1 MQLHKRAWRIISVA
15 ALVTFALPTAS
26 LSLATPANAQTAPL
40 SPSSISTAAG
50 GAIAAAT
57 PGPVA
62 FNPIGIQHTETFTC
76 GAGLTP
82 SSTNAGFPGTSTS
95 PVGPGS
101 IGFTGPTVN
110 LVPGCY
116 NVTASVSDITQGT
129 SATFTSAT
137 CGNQVATVTTA
148 TVNCASYASPICPVG
163 QTATPANAGPG
174 FNFCSGN
181 PGPTSTITAG
191 VTTFT
196 CPTGFTVSPAFS
208 GNPTTCVAKATSASN
223 TVTVT
228 LNPGAPH
235 AYLITFTG
243 YTPTQNGF
251 PGTAGVAACAPGETY
266 IPGPYNL
273 TISGSAPPNE
283 VVTPVQDGVCQ
294 FTVAAQKK
302 YVEITNVNLTGVDS
316 NGNPCTGG
324 PVLFSEGL
332 KSFFGPPCTLS
343 AVALGT
349 LILKSGVNC
358 AQPTTGIGPEPVTGA
373 AAPAEYGKG
382 AQYSCVGDTL
392 SVINIPSSLFF
403 PAGLPLTFTS
413 TGAGLSN
420 TLPAVTLNGLCAG
433 NPGSGS
439 VVGSTAG
446 TVTLCPTGF
455 GAASV
460 KACFTGFTTPGGTIN
475 TQPVPVCSASINL
488 TFTAPANQR
497 VVPQVRWAGEKIVLT
512 KCFGGGGLMSGAA
525 VEFTLQG
532 DSRAN
537 ATLIPTSL
545 PDNTVSGGVGGT
557 GGGTAT
563 SASQNTVFTV
573 TDVNGCASVIA
584 YARDEGVVSV
594 DAAIFSTTSGPVGGT
609 PLINEHAFLVYF
621 LKFDHVDLENT
632 TSTTYPVAS
641 LVSSLTFTTGAA
653 VPTGFPSQG
662 RLPGPLAATFTLP
675 NPPGT
680 GQVAGTS
687 GIAVPLCAID
697 YVRAMVHGF
706 FEISGDPSG
715 RPASNVAIPNAPAGA
730 AASYVLP
737 AGRWVLPEDWPV
749 LATLAGANGFS
760 GDPTTN
766 TVFQFDLNSGFVFNP
781 GGERADLCL
790 GPATRPA
797 SATNGVIPATKYSTG
812 PCFGQDA
819 AGVPYSTAPSGQCAG
834 GQTIGI
840 GPFDPTQECTNTAPF
855 TNPNP
860 FPLQYAPSGGLLIS
874 QGTGTGVNPGAFTLG
889 PLSANS
895 TYLPNGSLTQWDAPM
910 PPAQVSFGITSGP
923 GFLTE
928 VNKTGRYAITAGTL
942 FNAAGAVV
950 TPGVALYPNPFYAEA
965 IPASPLIPP
974 ITNNGGYLYDSFG
987 FHGGSTAGF
996 TTAGAFVPGL
1006 STSVN
1011 VPTDFTTACPPGFYL
1026 QGPGVCVSSDFV
1038 APIPCAANGGTDVAG
1053 VCTIGTA
1060 NVTAPGQQGGTLAG
1074 GTNSSNFGPGCLT
1087 AGVGLSTA
1095 ANSLSVTVLDG
1106 TGFTPG
1112 MTVSAFSTAT
1122 GNVLAQNLQLTAVT
1136 FANAATTSGAA
1147 TLTFTGSSVS
1157 TGLCIFA
1164 YTAVFVSNQIAV
1176 PVPSGQGSLF
1186 GAGTSI
1192 GLAAPGGG
1200 NASTTVA
1207 TSGLSGGGALNIV
1220 INGQTYVFLSG
1231 AGALAREIGNCL
1243 LGIGPVSGPVAFGT
1257 CSPSTLFPAGTLL
1270 TVGPTTGGNGIAPVR
1285 GPVPNPYPFWQW
1297 VPNASSTAV
1306 RTATTTGPTAATVY
1320 SDNHGEAE
1328 VSLQT
1333 GIASQVVPVSG
1344 ACPANYTAV
1353 PTAAAPTNCL
1363 LDFGTLGSAATTPGG
1378 IPFATVASA
1387 LAAYTAAT
1395 PGCLNTTATGTTS
1408 PAAVTSPLIGATG
1421 PAAGQICIN
1430 NLGGLDFGPGATF
1443 GSTSLQVI
1451 ADYPYTR
1458 GDHAPISSA
1467 VLTKNFTSSFAKTL
1481 TVSPGTAAPA
1491 GTTTYTVTI
1500 SATDVCGNP
1509 LTGENVNVFA
1519 IGNAGAVV
1527 LAPLGTN
1534 GSPLGTNAANV
1545 AIDASGKAVL
1555 ALEVLSTALGNSG
1568 LIVKAVFPDEKV
1580 ERFVTVVPGST
1591 TPTTTTVLYT
1601 PGYNMVGGPSGSNFG
1616 QAEAVFSYSAAT
1628 GQYTNST
1635 ASDASLSSAAPA
1647 CQGYYAYFASAAA
1660 VNLTVSS
1667 KPGDTAQCTLAP
1679 GFNLI
1684 GNPFGSAAQLPSG
1697 TTAYHF
1703 NGTTYDVV
1711 SLIPVGGAAFVYNS
1725 SATSTTIT
1733 LTAS

>member
-1 MQLHKRAWRIISVA
+1 VQLHKRAWRLISVA
-15 ALVTFALPTAS
+15 ALVTFALPAAT

-40 SPSSISTAAG
+40 APSTISTAG
-50 GAIAAAT
+50 GGLIASAT

-76 GAGLTP
+76 GSGLTP
-82 SSTNAGFPGTSTS
+82 SSTTPGFPGSPTS

-101 IGFTGPTVN
+101 VGFPGTTVN

-116 NVTASVSDITQGT
+116 NVTAAVTDETQGT
-129 SATFTSAT
+129 ASAFTSAT
-137 CGNQVATVTTA
+137 CGNQVATVTTG

-163 QTATPANAGPG
+163 QTATPASAAPG
-174 FNFCSGN
+174 FNFCTGN
-181 PGPTSTITAG
+181 PGPTL
-191 VTTFT
+191 TTGATVGT
-196 CPTGFTVSPAFS
+196 CPTGFTFTPAFS
-208 GNPTTCVAKATSASN
+208 GNPATCTANAVSASN
-223 TVTVT
+223 TMTVT

-243 YTPTQNGF
+243 YTPTQNGY
-251 PGTAGVAACAPGETY
+251 PGTPGVAACAPGETFV
-266 IPGPYNL
+266 PGPFNL
-273 TISGSAPPNE
+273 TISGSAPPQE
-283 VVTPVQDGVCQ
+283 VVTPVAAGVCQ
-294 FTVAAQKK
+294 FTVAAEKK
-302 YVEITNVNLTGVDS
+302 YVEITNVNLTG
-316 NGNPCTGG
+316 PCTGG

-358 AQPTTGIGPEPVTGA
+358 AQPVAPGIGPEPVNNTP
-373 AAPAEYGKG
+373 APAEYGVG
-382 AQYSCVGDTL
+382 AMYSCVGDTL

-403 PAGLPLTFTS
+403 PAGLPITFTTTGPGGVS
-413 TGAGLSN
+413 TQF
-420 TLPAVTLNGLCAG
+420 PAVSLNGLCAG

-439 VVGSTAG
+439 VVGSTVG

-455 GAASV
+455 GGGSV
-460 KACFTGFTTPGGTIN
+460 KACFNGYTTPGGTIN
-475 TQPVPVCSASINL
+475 TQPTPVCSASINF
-488 TFTAPANQR
+488 TFTAPSNQR

-532 DSRAN
+532 DTRAN

-545 PDNTVSGGVGGT
+545 QDSTVNGGLGGL

-573 TDVNGCASVIA
+573 TDVDGCASVIA

-594 DAAIFSTTSGPVGGT
+594 DASIFSTSSGPVGGT

-632 TSTTYPVAS
+632 TTTTYPIATLNAS
-641 LVSSLTFTTGAA
+641 LAFTTN
-653 VPTGFPSQG
+653 VPVPAGFPVF
-662 RLPGPLAATFTLP
+662 PGPSAATFTLP

-697 YVRAMVHGF
+697 YVRAMVHGY

-715 RPASNVAIPNAPAGA
+715 RPASNVSIPNAPAGA
-730 AASYVLP
+730 TSSYVLP

-749 LATLAGANGFS
+749 LATSAGFNGFAN
-760 GDPTTN
+760 DPTN
-766 TVFQFDLNSGFVFNP
+766 TVYQFDLNSGFVFNP
-781 GGERADLCL
+781 SGERADLCL
-790 GPATRPA
+790 GPAVPTAAAAAAGARLAP
-797 SATNGVIPATKYSTG
+797 SATTSGVIPPAKYSTG

-819 AGVPYSTAPSGQCAG
+819 AGQPYSTAPQGACAG

-840 GPFDPTQECTNTAPF
+840 GPFDPTQECTN
-855 TNPNP
+855 P
-860 FPLQYAPSGGLLIS
+860 FPLQFAPSGSLLIS
-874 QGTGTGVNPGAFTLG
+874 QGVGNNPAAFTLG

-895 TYLPNGSLTQWDAPM
+895 TYLPNGTLSQWDAPM
-910 PPAQVSFGITSGP
+910 PPAQVSFGIVNNGP

-928 VNKTGRYAITAGTL
+928 VNKTGRYVIRNVGGI
-942 FNAAGAVV
+942 FDSAGALV
-950 TPGVALYPNPFYAEA
+950 TPGVNLYPDPFYSEA
-965 IPASPLIPP
+965 IPASSLIPP
-974 ITNNGGYLYDSFG
+974 ITNNAGYLYDSFG
-987 FHGGSTAGF
+987 FHGGGTAGF

-1006 STSVN
+1006 SSLTPVVTPANFATTCPAGFTFFAPAVCQASN
-1011 VPTDFTTACPPGFYL
+1011 FVPPSI
-1026 QGPGVCVSSDFV
+1026 CV
-1038 APIPCAANGGTDVAG
+1038 ANGGNAAAG
-1053 VCTIGTA
+1053 TCTIGTA
-1060 NVTAPGQQGGTLAG
+1060 NISAPGQQNGTLAA
-1074 GTNSSNFGPGCLT
+1074 GTNSSNFGPACAT
-1087 AGVGLSTA
+1087 AGLSST

-1112 MTVSAFSTAT
+1112 MTVSAFSTIS
-1122 GNVLAQNLQLTAVT
+1122 GNVLAQNLQLTAVS
-1136 FANAATTSGAA
+1136 FANTAATSGPA
-1147 TLTFTGSSVS
+1147 TLTFSSASVS
-1157 TGLCIFA
+1157 PGLCIFGF
-1164 YTAVFVSNQIAV
+1164 TAVFVSNELGV
-1176 PVPSGQGSLF
+1176 PVPSGQNALF
-1186 GAGTSI
+1186 GAGSSVS
-1192 GLAAPGGG
+1192 LATPGGT
-1200 NASTTVA
+1200 NASTTVG
-1207 TSGLSGGGALNIV
+1207 TSGLTGGGAINVV
-1220 INGQTYVFLSG
+1220 INGQTFVFLTGSQ
-1231 AGALAREIGNCL
+1231 ALARELGSCL
-1243 LGIGPVSGPVAFGT
+1243 LGVGPVSGPLAFGT
-1257 CSPSTLFPAGTLL
+1257 CSPSTLIPAGTLL
-1270 TVGPTTGGNGIAPVR
+1270 TVGPTTGGNGIVPVL
-1285 GPVPNPYPFWQW
+1285 GTVPNPYPFWQW
-1297 VPNASSTAV
+1297 VPNASSTAA
-1306 RTATTTGPTAATVY
+1306 RTAASVGPTAATVY

-1333 GIASQVVPVSG
+1333 GIASSVVPVSNG
-1344 ACPANYTAV
+1344 AGGFVCPANFIPV
-1353 PTAAAPTNCL
+1353 PTAAAPTNCFL
-1363 LDFGTLGSAATTPGG
+1363 NFGTLGSAATVPGG
-1378 IPFATVASA
+1378 IPFST
-1387 LAAYTAAT
+1387 LKAAQAAFSAAT

-1408 PAAVTSPLIGATG
+1408 PATGATAQPSATG

-1430 NLGGLDFGPGATF
+1430 NLGGIDFGPGATF

-1467 VLTKNFTSSFAKTL
+1467 VLTKNFTSMFAKTL
-1481 TVSPGTAAPA
+1481 TVSAGSAAPA
-1491 GTTTYTVTI
+1491 GTTTYIVTI
-1500 SATDVCGNP
+1500 SGLDVCGQP
-1509 LTGENVNVFA
+1509 LSGEPVNVFA

-1527 LAPLGTN
+1527 LAPLGSGTPN
-1534 GSPLGTNAANV
+1534 GSNAATV
-1545 AIDASGKAVL
+1545 TLDANGNAVL
-1555 ALEVLSTALGNSG
+1555 SLEVLATALGNNG
-1568 LIVKAVFPDEKV
+1568 LIVKAVFPTEAV
-1580 ERFVTVVPGST
+1580 ERFATVVPGTT

-1601 PGYNMVGGPSGSNFG
+1601 PGYNMIGGPPGSNFS
-1616 QAEAVFSYSAAT
+1616 QAEAVFSYNAST

-1635 ASDASLSSAAPA
+1635 ASDASLSSAPPA
-1647 CQGYYAYFASAAA
+1647 CMGYYAYFASAAA
-1660 VNLTVSS
+1660 VNLNVSS
-1667 KPGDTAQCTLAP
+1667 KSGDTAVCTLAP

-1725 SATSTTIT
+1725 STTSTTIT